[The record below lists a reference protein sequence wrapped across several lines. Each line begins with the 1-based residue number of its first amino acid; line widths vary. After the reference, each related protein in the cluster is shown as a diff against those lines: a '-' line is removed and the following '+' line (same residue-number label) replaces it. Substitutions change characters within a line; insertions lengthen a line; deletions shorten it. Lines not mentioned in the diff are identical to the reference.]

1 MDYKYGF
8 FVLHHCL
15 IHFRTVAGVS
25 SFYNSDG
32 KLKDFART
40 KISVLTL
47 LASLGM
53 TPIAPKIE
61 RAGPPE
67 VLTVLLD
74 GCVVGTISSHSIENV
89 VHHIRKLKLSESV
102 VRLF

>member
-1 MDYKYGF
+1 MVF
-8 FVLHHCL
+8 LFHCCL
-15 IHFRTVAGVS
+15 IHASTVSGVS

-32 KLKDFART
+32 KLKDFVRM
-40 KISVLTL
+40 KMSILTL

-89 VHHIRKLKLSESV
+89 VEHIRRLKLSESG
-102 VRLF
+102 VRLL